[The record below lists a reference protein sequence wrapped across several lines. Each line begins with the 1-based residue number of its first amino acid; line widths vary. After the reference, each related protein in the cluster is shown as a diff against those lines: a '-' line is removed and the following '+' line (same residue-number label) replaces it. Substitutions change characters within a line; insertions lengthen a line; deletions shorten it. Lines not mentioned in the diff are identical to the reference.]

1 AEHGVE
7 VPLDRC
13 PMYPERGVESVSVGE
28 AAGAGDRGALACA
41 RRNIMRLGIVAV
53 LEAMLET
60 AQEHVPG
67 GKLAHRGA
75 REQPT
80 RAQRGERGQRA
91 AQTKGGLAAGAH
103 ELQSLHDELD
113 LANAAG
119 PELDV
124 ALVALAP
131 SLLADLAVD
140 VAQACVCVE

>member
-1 AEHGVE
+1 
-7 VPLDRC
+7 
-13 PMYPERGVESVSVGE
+13 
-28 AAGAGDRGALACA
+28 
-41 RRNIMRLGIVAV
+41 
-53 LEAMLET
+53 
-60 AQEHVPG
+60 
-67 GKLAHRGA
+67 GA

-140 VAQACVCVE
+140 VAQACVCVEVEILAEDERRDQLLEILAAVAG